1 MLQYGNT
8 IQVCSVNK
16 IEEMEN
22 LPILINNVKVDNL
35 GNYMDSIL
43 LNFKKY
49 FGYYDNDTKTGQDEL
64 TVSGGHVGI
73 GTISNIV
80 GRVDIDKIK
89 NRNNLTDINEP
100 FVIKY
105 SGMRYL
111 DLIKNKIISDLSGL
125 SNKWNINM
133 SWVDDVDVDEKSVLI
148 NDIIKNN
155 RDYKLKIDKIY
166 SDSAAKK
173 YDKKYTNE
181 LVNNMIK
188 NLKNELSNLDIER
201 LRELKNQSVMNKK
214 VMLKKDIRRIDTNG
228 NI

>member
-1 MLQYGNT
+1 MKIKTRGVASKKQIFNSQQEFIDANMKSRLDGYQIIGNLMFVPSGTWANALRARSILLKDRDSGIVPEDHDVNFIMLQYGNT

-80 GRVDIDKIK
+80 GKIDIDKIK

-133 SWVDDVDVDEKSVLI
+133 SWAVS
-148 NDIIKNN
+148 
-155 RDYKLKIDKIY
+155 
-166 SDSAAKK
+166 
-173 YDKKYTNE
+173 
-181 LVNNMIK
+181 
-188 NLKNELSNLDIER
+188 
-201 LRELKNQSVMNKK
+201 
-214 VMLKKDIRRIDTNG
+214 
-228 NI
+228 